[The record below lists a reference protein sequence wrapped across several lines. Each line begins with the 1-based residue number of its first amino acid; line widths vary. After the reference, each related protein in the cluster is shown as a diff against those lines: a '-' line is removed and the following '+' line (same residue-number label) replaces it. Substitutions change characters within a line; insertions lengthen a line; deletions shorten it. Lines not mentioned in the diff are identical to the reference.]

1 MKKTAIVLSF
11 ILSLITL
18 FTAVGCN
25 NTPTPSTEQGAMPTS
40 VKIIMPDGAPALS
53 LSYLYQNATKK
64 EDGGATV
71 LTETGFLGEGV
82 TTTYSLA
89 AETALASSMAAKKA
103 DIALMPTNA
112 AATIFNKGAD
122 VKILTVNVHGL
133 LYMLGNAPVADLNE
147 LKGKVVYSIGEGG
160 TPDYVFKYV
169 LDAAGIAYEKG
180 VEPVADKVV
189 ISYVEGG
196 PALIP
201 LLKTGKA
208 EYGIIGE
215 PAATNATKATGKVV
229 ALDLQQEWKKA
240 TLKVEGAEY
249 ALPQASVV
257 ISGELAKNYPAFVTA
272 FLAKLQEANAWLPQN
287 IAAAQT
293 AMQNLGSTTAQ
304 STTFTAELIAR
315 CNLNAVPVCEIRSD
329 VNAYFN
335 ALYTFKPATVGGKL
349 PAEDLFYRN

>member
-11 ILSLITL
+11 LLSLITV
-18 FTAVGCN
+18 FTAVGCTK
-25 NTPTPSTEQGAMPTS
+25 TPNPSTEQGAMPTS
-40 VKIIMPDGAPALS
+40 VNIIMPDGAPALS
-53 LSYLYQNATKK
+53 LSYFYQNGTKK
-64 EDGGATV
+64 EHDGAIV
-71 LTETGFLGEGV
+71 LTETGFFEEGV
-82 TTTYSLA
+82 TATYSLS
-89 AETALASSMAAKKA
+89 AETALGPSMAAKKA

-112 AATIFNKGAD
+112 AAAIFNKGAD

-133 LYMLGNAPVADLNE
+133 LYMLGNAPITDLND

-169 LDAAGIAYEKG
+169 LNAAGIAYEKG

-196 PALIP
+196 SALIP
-201 LLKTGKA
+201 LLKQGKA
-208 EYGIIGE
+208 EYGILGE
-215 PAATNATKATGKVV
+215 PAATNAAKATGKVV

-257 ISGELAKNYPAFVTA
+257 ISGELARNYPAFVTA

-287 IAAAQT
+287 IQTAQT

-315 CNLNAVPVCEIRSD
+315 CNLNAVPAYEIRSD

-335 ALYTFKPATVGGKL
+335 ALYTFNAATVGGKL
-349 PAEDLFYRN
+349 PSEDLFYKN